1 MSDGRSGLFC
11 VFLKYRYRRL
21 SVLKGLTGTGLQGR
35 SILLGHPTAFRQ
47 LCRGPA
53 VALSLFSARLRFSLL
68 CDFIDQ
74 LIDFGRDR
82 HERNGSTFTSNQL
95 WQCSSIGKRDWA
107 EENFDEFHLGSPIN
121 ETRWEEESND
131 PTKIGEYSHHL
142 FLPTSQLYGPIR
154 FTRYAPN

>member
-11 VFLKYRYRRL
+11 VFFEISISETISLKGSDRYRSPRTFDFPWASN
-21 SVLKGLTGTGLQGR
+21 SVQATVSWASRR
-35 SILLGHPTAFRQ
+35 SFY
-47 LCRGPA
+47 
-53 VALSLFSARLRFSLL
+53 SARLRFSLL

-154 FTRYAPN
+154 FTRYALN